1 MRNKL
6 RRLAE
11 FIQEGF
17 PEKFV
22 DAFKYNKDD
31 CLDKRLAI
39 TSQAIAFH
47 QARAEA
53 LWLQAGK
60 KRTAEE
66 RRAAAQAELASFLF
80 AYLTGEAGGLAE
92 STIEAMRALGRQGEV
107 DIIKS
112 LSSNLSG

>member
-17 PEKFV
+17 PEKLV
-22 DAFKYNKDD
+22 DAFKYHKDQT
-31 CLDKRLAI
+31 LEKRLTI

-47 QARAEA
+47 QNRAA
-53 LWLQAGK
+53 TLWLQAGK

-66 RRAAAQAELASFLF
+66 RHAAAQAELASFVF
-80 AYLTGEAGGLAE
+80 AYISGDTNEYAE
-92 STIEAMRALGRQGEV
+92 STIEAMRALGRQGEL
-107 DIIKS
+107 DIVRS
-112 LSSNLSG
+112 LSRR